1 MSDYGSKQDPA
12 ELVDRDFADAW
23 RPDPG
28 GKLVGEIVELGSRA
42 GYNDELYPIVT
53 VRRDDGVELAAHCF
67 HTVLRNELAKIRP
80 QVGQRIA
87 IRYEGERQG
96 ADGKSRYH
104 AYRVATDSVP
114 VFSWG
119 AFGDA
124 ADVTEVGSDIP
135 VDPASGGGQGMP
147 DDDMPFAASVI

>member
-1 MSDYGSKQDPA
+1 MSNYTDKQDPDK
-12 ELVDRDFADAW
+12 LVDREFAEAW

-28 GKLVGEIVELGSRA
+28 DKLVGEIVELGARA

-53 VRRDDGVELAAHCF
+53 VRQDDGVELAFHAF
-67 HTVLRNELAKIRP
+67 HTVARNELAKLHP
-80 QVGQRIA
+80 QVGQRLA
-87 IRYEGERQG
+87 VRYEGEKQG
-96 ADGKSRYH
+96 ADGRSKYH
-104 AYRVATDSVP
+104 HYRIATDAVP

-135 VDPASGGGQGMP
+135 TDDPPA
-147 DDDMPFAASVI
+147 DDPPPF